1 MHTLR
6 RRRSLSYA
14 GSRPGP
20 SVLSDVGWTPLGQPP
35 AVASM
40 HPSSAA
46 ASSAASATTLS
57 AAPAAKV
64 ARVKPSPRAAVGQP
78 STHQL
83 SAKVVRRVPQA
94 AQKSGPE
101 TGPAQ
106 KQSAAQQARGSA
118 GPASKSGAR
127 TQTLSPN
134 SKSKPVPSPP
144 KQPQMHQAAV
154 EEPHKALRQR
164 QGHSMA
170 QLVDKYKTESA
181 ARKQIHIE
189 ETLERVN
196 SLGTTLQHGGSHTTP
211 GGTMAPNP
219 VHKQAAAAVPAGAAS
234 DRKQSAAKVKAA
246 PKLG

>member
-6 RRRSLSYA
+6 QRRSLSYA
-14 GSRPGP
+14 GPGP
-20 SVLSDVGWTPLGQPP
+20 SVLSDVGWTPLGQPSG
-35 AVASM
+35 VASM

-46 ASSAASATTLS
+46 ASALATTLS

-64 ARVKPSPRAAVGQP
+64 ALVKPSPRAAVGQP

-83 SAKVVRRVPQA
+83 SAKIVCRVPQA

-127 TQTLSPN
+127 TQTLSPT

-144 KQPQMHQAAV
+144 KQPQMHQAAN
-154 EEPHKALRQR
+154 EEPHKAHR
-164 QGHSMA
+164 QGHIMA

-181 ARKQIHIE
+181 ARKQIHVE

-196 SLGTTLQHGGSHTTP
+196 SLGTTLQRGGSHTTP
-211 GGTMAPNP
+211 GGTMAPKP

>member
-6 RRRSLSYA
+6 QRRSLSYA
-14 GSRPGP
+14 GSGPGP

-35 AVASM
+35 GVVSM
-40 HPSSAA
+40 HPSSA
-46 ASSAASATTLS
+46 AASATTLS

-64 ARVKPSPRAAVGQP
+64 THVKPSPRAAVGQP

-83 SAKVVRRVPQA
+83 SAKVIRRVPQA
-94 AQKSGPE
+94 AQKSGIE

-127 TQTLSPN
+127 TQTLSPT

-154 EEPHKALRQR
+154 EEPHKALR

-196 SLGTTLQHGGSHTTP
+196 SLGTTLQRGGSHTTP
-211 GGTMAPNP
+211 GGTMAPKP